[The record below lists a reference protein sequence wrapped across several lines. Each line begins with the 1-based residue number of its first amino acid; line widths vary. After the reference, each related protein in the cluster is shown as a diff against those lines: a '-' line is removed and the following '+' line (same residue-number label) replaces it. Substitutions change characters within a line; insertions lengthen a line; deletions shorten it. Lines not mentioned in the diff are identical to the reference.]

1 MRASFGCKNSG
12 KQYTILYSS
21 KWGTP
26 PADKGAWAEMTS
38 IFDQSLFD
46 DNYRKEREKALL
58 ISRILFWIIVIISF
72 VMGYICGLMQP

>member
-1 MRASFGCKNSG
+1 
-12 KQYTILYSS
+12 
-21 KWGTP
+21 
-26 PADKGAWAEMTS
+26 MTS